1 MAELLRWGILGTGV
15 MAGRFA
21 KNLAASKTGRLV
33 AVASRRPESV
43 EHFGRDFL
51 PEASIT
57 RYASCEELLMDT
69 AVEVVYIATPHPY
82 HARWAIRAAGA
93 GKHIL
98 CEKPLA
104 LNYADAMRIIEA
116 ARENR
121 VFLMEALMYRCHPL
135 MDRLIQLIRDGVIH
149 DVRMIHANFG
159 FQCALNFE
167 HRILNHT
174 LGGGGILDVGCYPV
188 SLARLIAGVAAG
200 KDFLDPVSVAASG
213 IIGEKSR
220 VDEMASLL
228 LTFPNRVMASI
239 NAAVQCALDND
250 VHIYGSGG
258 SIYIPWLWIPQPKG
272 NKIIIRRHGRPPEE
286 ITVEAPADVY
296 TLEADVV
303 AKAVTQG
310 GQEAEWPAMR
320 WADTL
325 GNMKTL
331 DRWRRI
337 LGLIYDDEKPENR
350 LTPPH
355 GLPLTV
361 RSPNPMQYGRIPGLE
376 KPLSRLIFGV
386 DKISIADFPMAEAML
401 DDYFQRGGNTFDT
414 AHIYGGGVCER
425 ALGAWI
431 ANRRI
436 REQVV
441 ILGQGAHIP
450 DCNPAALTR
459 QLLESLERL
468 KTNYLDMYMIH
479 GDNPAVPVDEFVDVL
494 NEHLRAGRIGALG
507 CSNWSMP
514 RIEAFNA
521 SALSRGLT
529 PFAAISNQF
538 SLARMIHP
546 PWAGGLSSAD
556 RDWRIWLENNEI
568 IIMPWSSQA
577 RGFFTDRAAPE
588 KTADVELARCW
599 YSPDNFRRQQ
609 RARELGRKLG
619 VTPIVIALAYVLG
632 QPFMTFPMI
641 GPATI
646 DEMRESFAALKI
658 QLTPEQLRWLNLE
671 V

>member
-1 MAELLRWGILGTGV
+1 MAELLHWGILGTGAI
-15 MAGRFA
+15 AGKFA
-21 KNLAASKTGRLV
+21 KNLATSQTGRLV
-33 AVASRRPESV
+33 AVASRDRETV
-43 EHFGRDFL
+43 EQFGRDFL
-51 PEASIT
+51 PETALT
-57 RYASCEELLMDT
+57 RYASYDDLLADQT
-69 AVEVVYIATPHPY
+69 VHAVYIATPHPY
-82 HARWAIRAAGA
+82 HARWAIRAALA

-104 LNYADAMRIIEA
+104 LNYADAMQIIEA
-116 ARENR
+116 ARANR
-121 VFLMEALMYRCHPL
+121 VFLMEAFMYRCHPII
-135 MDRLIQLIRDGVIH
+135 DRLIQILRDGVIH

-159 FQCALNFE
+159 FQCALNFD
-167 HRILNHT
+167 HRLLNHA
-174 LGGGGILDVGCYPV
+174 LGGGAILDVGCYPV

-200 KDFLDPVSVAASG
+200 KDFLDPVAVAASG

-228 LTFPNRVMASI
+228 LTFPNRVMAAI
-239 NAAVQCALDND
+239 NTAVQCALNND

-258 SIYIPWLWIPQPKG
+258 SIYIPWLWIPQPND
-272 NKIIIRRHGRPPEE
+272 NKIIIRRHGRQPEE
-286 ITVEAPADVY
+286 INVAAPADVY

-303 AKAVTQG
+303 ATAIAQG
-310 GQEAEWPAMR
+310 AQEPGWPAMR

-337 LGLIYDDEKPENR
+337 IGLAYDDEKPENR
-350 LTPPH
+350 LTPRH
-355 GLPLTV
+355 GNPLAV
-361 RSPNPMQYGRIPGLE
+361 RPPNLMPYGRVPGLE

-386 DKISIADFPMAEAML
+386 DKISITDFPMVEAML

-414 AHIYGGGVCER
+414 AHIYGSGVCER
-425 ALGAWI
+425 ALGAWVS
-431 ANRRI
+431 NRAI

-441 ILGQGAHIP
+441 IVDKGAHTP
-450 DCNPAALTR
+450 DCNPVAVTR
-459 QLLESLERL
+459 QLLESLDRL
-468 KTNYLDMYMIH
+468 NTSYVDMYMLH
-479 GDNPAVPVDEFVDVL
+479 HDNPAVPVDEFVDVL
-494 NEHLRAGRIGALG
+494 NEQQHAGRIRAFG

-514 RIEAFNA
+514 RIEAFNT

-546 PWAGGLSSAD
+546 PKVGGLSSAD
-556 RDWRIWLENNEI
+556 WEWRTWLENNEI

-577 RGFFTDRAAPE
+577 RGFFTDRAAPD
-588 KTADVELARCW
+588 KTADAELVRCW

-619 VTPIVIALAYVLG
+619 VTPIAVALAYVLC
-632 QPFMTFPMI
+632 QPFITFPMI

-646 DEMRESFAALKI
+646 DETRESFAALQI

-671 V
+671 A